1 MEEKYEEY
9 RQDFLEDRRMEED
22 YDYFLYKNKSL
33 INDLQSCVKDLK
45 NQHRLFGYEF
55 DINDFI

>member
-9 RQDFLEDRRMEED
+9 RQDFLEDKRMEED
-22 YDYFLYKNKSL
+22 YDYFLHKNKSL
-33 INDLQSCVKDLK
+33 VNDLQSCVKDLK
-45 NQHRLFGYEF
+45 NQHRLFCYEF

>member
-9 RQDFLEDRRMEED
+9 RQDFLEDKRMEED
-22 YDYFLYKNKSL
+22 YDYFLYKNKNL
-33 INDLQSCVKDLK
+33 IDDLQSCVKDLK
-45 NQHRLFGYEF
+45 NQHILFGYEF

>member
-9 RQDFLEDRRMEED
+9 RQDFLEDKRMEED

-33 INDLQSCVKDLK
+33 IDDLQSCIKDLK
-45 NQHRLFGYEF
+45 NQHILFGYEF

>member
-9 RQDFLEDRRMEED
+9 RQDFLEDKRIEED
-22 YDYFLYKNKSL
+22 YDYFLYKNKNL
-33 INDLQSCVKDLK
+33 IDDLQSCVKDLK

>member
-9 RQDFLEDRRMEED
+9 RQDFLEDKRMEED
-22 YDYFLYKNKSL
+22 YYYFLHKNKSL